1 MSATAPKHP
10 WIGPVVLILICFA
23 ASGVGGAVTT
33 YARDII
39 CQPARARPRPTCSG
53 VRRRHA

>member
-33 YARDII
+33 LKIDNWYA
-39 CQPARARPRPTCSG
+39 Q
-53 VRRRHA
+53 